1 MDHLFT
7 NIFTVKLGFLFTN
20 KRSIMVNISLIIKAG
35 NEMSETKNTLN
46 NPIYPIMIAI
56 GVAHL
61 INDTMQSVVP
71 AMFPLLERDL
81 GLSFTELGII
91 SFVLNMFSSTL
102 QPVVGFVS
110 DKKPMPY
117 ALPLG
122 MMSSFI
128 GLLMLVLTEQYWL
141 ILVAVLFLG
150 FGSAI
155 FHPEGSRVSFMSA
168 GNKRGLAQS
177 IYQVGG
183 NSGQAL
189 APLISAFILDVY
201 GQHGAAIILLLTAI
215 GIAILLKI
223 SRWYMQQLEAEK
235 LSKQKKKILISS
247 LPPLTKKQVGIALTL
262 LLVIIFARSFYTTN
276 ITNFYVFYLMD
287 HYDVNIRTGQVFIF
301 IFMAFGVLG
310 TFFGGS
316 LSDRIGRKNVIILS
330 VVGPLPFC
338 LLLPYMPI
346 WVALIFLII
355 IGTLIMI
362 SFSVTVVYA
371 QELVPTKIG
380 TMAGLTTGFAFGMG
394 AIGAVVIGFLLDY
407 IGIENTIKIV
417 SVLPIMLVVAF
428 FLPRDKV
435 EKTA

>member
-1 MDHLFT
+1 MSD
-7 NIFTVKLGFLFTN
+7 K
-20 KRSIMVNISLIIKAG
+20 KAVMG
-35 NEMSETKNTLN
+35 N
-46 NPIYPIMIAI
+46 PVYPVMIAI

-81 GLSFTELGII
+81 GLTFTQLGII
-91 SFVLNMFSSTL
+91 TFVLNIFASIL

-117 ALPLG
+117 ALPIG
-122 MMSSFI
+122 MMSSFVGI
-128 GLLMLVLTEQYWL
+128 LLIVLSEQYWM
-141 ILVAVLFLG
+141 ILVSVLFLG

-155 FHPEGSRVSFMSA
+155 FHPEGSRVSFMAA
-168 GNKRGLAQS
+168 GNKRGFAQS

-201 GQHGAAIILLLTAI
+201 GQHGAAIVLLLTSI

-223 SRWYMQQLEAEK
+223 SRWYKSQLEAEK
-235 LSKQKKKILISS
+235 LSKNKRTLISS

-262 LLVIIFARSFYTTN
+262 LLIIIFARSFYTTN
-276 ITNFYVFYLMD
+276 MTSFYVFYLMD
-287 HYDVNIRTGQVFIF
+287 HYGLSLKIGQVFIF
-301 IFMAFGVLG
+301 MFMAFGVVG

-316 LSDRIGRKNVIILS
+316 LSDRIGRKNVIVLS
-330 VVGPLPFC
+330 VVGPLPLC

-346 WVALIFLII
+346 WLVPVLLIA
-355 IGTLIMI
+355 IGALIMI

-371 QELVPTKIG
+371 QELVPSKIG

-394 AIGAVVIGFLLDY
+394 AIGAVVIGMLLDS
-407 IGIENTIKIV
+407 IGIDMTMKIV
-417 SVLPIMLVVAF
+417 SVLPILLVVSF
-428 FLPRDKV
+428 FLPKDKAV
-435 EKTA
+435 GAA